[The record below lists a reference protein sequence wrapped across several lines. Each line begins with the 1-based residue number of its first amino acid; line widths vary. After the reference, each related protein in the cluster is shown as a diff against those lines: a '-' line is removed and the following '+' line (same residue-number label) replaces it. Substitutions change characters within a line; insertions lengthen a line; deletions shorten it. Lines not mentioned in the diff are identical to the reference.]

1 MKGIIYF
8 SFIFMFVLVGNA
20 NAYLDPNSGGGLIAF
35 LVAIFAG
42 IAFYFKKIFYKI
54 KRIFTGKKEDDENK
68 EEK

>member
-42 IAFYFKKIFYKI
+42 IAFYFKKIFYK
-54 KRIFTGKKEDDENK
+54 KHDS
-68 EEK
+68 